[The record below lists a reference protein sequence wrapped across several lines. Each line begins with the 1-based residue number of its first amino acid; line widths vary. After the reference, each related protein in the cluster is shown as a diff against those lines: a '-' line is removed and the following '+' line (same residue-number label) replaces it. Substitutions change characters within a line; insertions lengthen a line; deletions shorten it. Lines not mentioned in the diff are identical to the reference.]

1 MTALQNICFP
11 MEIRHIPKKE
21 RLERARQ
28 LADMVHITP
37 YLNRKPA
44 QLSGGQQQRVA
55 IARALAKEPQVLLL
69 DEPLSNLDA
78 KLRVEMREE
87 IRRIQREAGITTIFV
102 THDQE
107 EASSIA
113 DHVVLLREGV
123 LQQAPPRAS
132 CTKSPSTSLRPTFSA
147 RRPSTSCS
155 AVARRQSC
163 AGRQYPRCA
172 GAAKRSRG
180 RQESCWPCA
189 PKASCRRGGDARLKQ
204 TVMERYSLGKDEL
217 VRLQVGQAQQMRGL
231 VPGERKSFGRATA
244 FPSPWGRKACSCL
257 TPRRGCGTYE
267 PPQAAHAR
275 RRRARDLPHLCR
287 AGAVPA
293 PVSHWAAGFTV
304 YPFINVIL
312 LSFRQD
318 YSLMTGEFSGIGL
331 GNYAEIFHDANFLN
345 GLRNTAL
352 YVLFVVPIVTVLS
365 LFLASLLNSCT
376 KLQGLFQTCYF
387 LPMVTSVTAVGLVWK
402 WMFNYDYG
410 LINYALSLFGV
421 SPVNWLNDP
430 HYNLAALIIYGIW
443 SMLPFTIILL
453 LSGFQN
459 INPQYYT
466 AARIDG
472 ASSGRIFRRITVP
485 LLAPTLGLTMIVNVI
500 SASKVFSELFPLFN
514 GNPGSAYSLYTVVYY
529 LFDMFYKQWQ
539 LGPAAASAVVLFVIV
554 LIFTMLQLFIQ
565 RKWKNY

>member
-1 MTALQNICFP
+1 MS
-11 MEIRHIPKKE
+11 R
-21 RLERARQ
+21 R
-28 LADMVHITP
+28 
-37 YLNRKPA
+37 
-44 QLSGGQQQRVA
+44 
-55 IARALAKEPQVLLL
+55 
-69 DEPLSNLDA
+69 
-78 KLRVEMREE
+78 KLRTR
-87 IRRIQREAGITTIFV
+87 
-102 THDQE
+102 
-107 EASSIA
+107 A
-113 DHVVLLREGV
+113 D
-123 LQQAPPRAS
+123 
-132 CTKSPSTSLRPTFSA
+132 
-147 RRPSTSCS
+147 
-155 AVARRQSC
+155 
-163 AGRQYPRCA
+163 
-172 GAAKRSRG
+172 
-180 RQESCWPCA
+180 
-189 PKASCRRGGDARLKQ
+189 
-204 TVMERYSLGKDEL
+204 
-217 VRLQVGQAQQMRGL
+217 
-231 VPGERKSFGRATA
+231 GERVTFRTFA
-244 FPSPWGRKACSCL
+244 
-257 TPRRGCGTYE
+257 E
-267 PPQAAHAR
+267 PGLFL
-275 RRRARDLPHLCR
+275 LPFLI
-287 AGAVPA
+287 GLLV
-293 PVSHWAAGFTV
+293 FTV

-472 ASSGRIFRRITVP
+472 ASPCRCWPRRW
-485 LLAPTLGLTMIVNVI
+485 A
-500 SASKVFSELFPLFN
+500 
-514 GNPGSAYSLYTVVYY
+514 
-529 LFDMFYKQWQ
+529 
-539 LGPAAASAVVLFVIV
+539 
-554 LIFTMLQLFIQ
+554 
-565 RKWKNY
+565 

>member
-1 MTALQNICFP
+1 MS
-11 MEIRHIPKKE
+11 R
-21 RLERARQ
+21 R
-28 LADMVHITP
+28 
-37 YLNRKPA
+37 
-44 QLSGGQQQRVA
+44 
-55 IARALAKEPQVLLL
+55 
-69 DEPLSNLDA
+69 
-78 KLRVEMREE
+78 KLRTR
-87 IRRIQREAGITTIFV
+87 
-102 THDQE
+102 
-107 EASSIA
+107 A
-113 DHVVLLREGV
+113 D
-123 LQQAPPRAS
+123 
-132 CTKSPSTSLRPTFSA
+132 
-147 RRPSTSCS
+147 
-155 AVARRQSC
+155 
-163 AGRQYPRCA
+163 
-172 GAAKRSRG
+172 
-180 RQESCWPCA
+180 
-189 PKASCRRGGDARLKQ
+189 
-204 TVMERYSLGKDEL
+204 
-217 VRLQVGQAQQMRGL
+217 
-231 VPGERKSFGRATA
+231 GERVTFRTFA
-244 FPSPWGRKACSCL
+244 
-257 TPRRGCGTYE
+257 E
-267 PPQAAHAR
+267 PGLFL
-275 RRRARDLPHLCR
+275 LPFLI
-287 AGAVPA
+287 GLLV
-293 PVSHWAAGFTV
+293 FTV

-472 ASSGRIFRRITVP
+472 ANSLKILFYVTIPNIKNSLALCALLRTIDSFRLFDKVNLLTGGGPANSTSTITQY
-485 LLAPTLGLTMIVNVI
+485 LYNYGIKSLDFG
-500 SASKVFSELFPLFN
+500 F
-514 GNPGSAYSLYTVVYY
+514 GSAGAIVMTIL
-529 LFDMFYKQWQ
+529 
-539 LGPAAASAVVLFVIV
+539 V
-554 LIFTMLQLFIQ
+554 LILSSVYIK
-565 RKWKNY
+565 RAIS

>member
-1 MTALQNICFP
+1 MS
-11 MEIRHIPKKE
+11 R
-21 RLERARQ
+21 R
-28 LADMVHITP
+28 
-37 YLNRKPA
+37 
-44 QLSGGQQQRVA
+44 
-55 IARALAKEPQVLLL
+55 
-69 DEPLSNLDA
+69 
-78 KLRVEMREE
+78 KLRTR
-87 IRRIQREAGITTIFV
+87 
-102 THDQE
+102 
-107 EASSIA
+107 A
-113 DHVVLLREGV
+113 D
-123 LQQAPPRAS
+123 
-132 CTKSPSTSLRPTFSA
+132 
-147 RRPSTSCS
+147 
-155 AVARRQSC
+155 
-163 AGRQYPRCA
+163 
-172 GAAKRSRG
+172 
-180 RQESCWPCA
+180 
-189 PKASCRRGGDARLKQ
+189 
-204 TVMERYSLGKDEL
+204 
-217 VRLQVGQAQQMRGL
+217 
-231 VPGERKSFGRATA
+231 GERVTFRTFA
-244 FPSPWGRKACSCL
+244 
-257 TPRRGCGTYE
+257 E
-267 PPQAAHAR
+267 PGLFL
-275 RRRARDLPHLCR
+275 LPFLI
-287 AGAVPA
+287 GLLV
-293 PVSHWAAGFTV
+293 FTV

-410 LINYALSLFGV
+410 LINY
-421 SPVNWLNDP
+421 
-430 HYNLAALIIYGIW
+430 
-443 SMLPFTIILL
+443 
-453 LSGFQN
+453 
-459 INPQYYT
+459 YT

>member
-1 MTALQNICFP
+1 MS
-11 MEIRHIPKKE
+11 R
-21 RLERARQ
+21 R
-28 LADMVHITP
+28 
-37 YLNRKPA
+37 
-44 QLSGGQQQRVA
+44 
-55 IARALAKEPQVLLL
+55 
-69 DEPLSNLDA
+69 
-78 KLRVEMREE
+78 KLRTR
-87 IRRIQREAGITTIFV
+87 
-102 THDQE
+102 
-107 EASSIA
+107 A
-113 DHVVLLREGV
+113 D
-123 LQQAPPRAS
+123 
-132 CTKSPSTSLRPTFSA
+132 
-147 RRPSTSCS
+147 
-155 AVARRQSC
+155 
-163 AGRQYPRCA
+163 
-172 GAAKRSRG
+172 
-180 RQESCWPCA
+180 
-189 PKASCRRGGDARLKQ
+189 
-204 TVMERYSLGKDEL
+204 
-217 VRLQVGQAQQMRGL
+217 
-231 VPGERKSFGRATA
+231 GERVTFRTFA
-244 FPSPWGRKACSCL
+244 
-257 TPRRGCGTYE
+257 E
-267 PPQAAHAR
+267 PGLFL
-275 RRRARDLPHLCR
+275 LPFLI
-287 AGAVPA
+287 GLLI
-293 PVSHWAAGFTV
+293 FTV

-472 ASSGRIFRRITVP
+472 ASSG
-485 LLAPTLGLTMIVNVI
+485 A
-500 SASKVFSELFPLFN
+500 FS
-514 GNPGSAYSLYTVVYY
+514 
-529 LFDMFYKQWQ
+529 
-539 LGPAAASAVVLFVIV
+539 AASPCRCWPRRWA
-554 LIFTMLQLFIQ
+554 
-565 RKWKNY
+565 

>member
-1 MTALQNICFP
+1 MS
-11 MEIRHIPKKE
+11 R
-21 RLERARQ
+21 R
-28 LADMVHITP
+28 
-37 YLNRKPA
+37 
-44 QLSGGQQQRVA
+44 
-55 IARALAKEPQVLLL
+55 
-69 DEPLSNLDA
+69 
-78 KLRVEMREE
+78 KLRTR
-87 IRRIQREAGITTIFV
+87 
-102 THDQE
+102 
-107 EASSIA
+107 A
-113 DHVVLLREGV
+113 D
-123 LQQAPPRAS
+123 
-132 CTKSPSTSLRPTFSA
+132 
-147 RRPSTSCS
+147 
-155 AVARRQSC
+155 
-163 AGRQYPRCA
+163 
-172 GAAKRSRG
+172 
-180 RQESCWPCA
+180 
-189 PKASCRRGGDARLKQ
+189 
-204 TVMERYSLGKDEL
+204 
-217 VRLQVGQAQQMRGL
+217 
-231 VPGERKSFGRATA
+231 GERVTFRTFA
-244 FPSPWGRKACSCL
+244 
-257 TPRRGCGTYE
+257 E
-267 PPQAAHAR
+267 PGLFL
-275 RRRARDLPHLCR
+275 LPFLI
-287 AGAVPA
+287 GLLV
-293 PVSHWAAGFTV
+293 FTV

-514 GNPGSAYSLYTVVYY
+514 GNPGLGLLAVYRRI
-529 LFDMFYKQWQ
+529 LPVRHVLQAVAARPGCGQRRRAVRHRSD
-539 LGPAAASAVVLFVIV
+539 LHHAAALHPAQVEELLRYRHENCQKILCLSRSDPRCAHHGAAVLLDDHLLAENGRRGQHDSPDVLAEGARV
-554 LIFTMLQLFIQ
+554 
-565 RKWKNY
+565 

>member
-1 MTALQNICFP
+1 MS
-11 MEIRHIPKKE
+11 R
-21 RLERARQ
+21 R
-28 LADMVHITP
+28 
-37 YLNRKPA
+37 
-44 QLSGGQQQRVA
+44 
-55 IARALAKEPQVLLL
+55 
-69 DEPLSNLDA
+69 
-78 KLRVEMREE
+78 KLRTR
-87 IRRIQREAGITTIFV
+87 
-102 THDQE
+102 
-107 EASSIA
+107 A
-113 DHVVLLREGV
+113 D
-123 LQQAPPRAS
+123 
-132 CTKSPSTSLRPTFSA
+132 
-147 RRPSTSCS
+147 
-155 AVARRQSC
+155 
-163 AGRQYPRCA
+163 
-172 GAAKRSRG
+172 
-180 RQESCWPCA
+180 
-189 PKASCRRGGDARLKQ
+189 
-204 TVMERYSLGKDEL
+204 
-217 VRLQVGQAQQMRGL
+217 
-231 VPGERKSFGRATA
+231 GERVTFRTFA
-244 FPSPWGRKACSCL
+244 
-257 TPRRGCGTYE
+257 E
-267 PPQAAHAR
+267 PGLFL
-275 RRRARDLPHLCR
+275 LPFLI
-287 AGAVPA
+287 GLLV
-293 PVSHWAAGFTV
+293 FTV

-539 LGPAAASAVVLFVIV
+539 RRRAVRHRFDLHHAAALHPAQVEELLRYRHENCKKILCLSRSDHRRAHHGAAVLLDDHLLAENGRRGQHDAADVLAEGACI
-554 LIFTMLQLFIQ
+554 
-565 RKWKNY
+565 